1 MPIYQSLDDLHLD
14 GAWLTIGVYDGVHTG
29 HQAILTELAAG
40 AHAAYRPAVV
50 VTFDPHPVAV
60 LRPEIHVRL
69 LTTPDERATRMAE
82 LGVDH
87 VVVQHFDR
95 DFSQHTAREFTE
107 KLMDRT
113 GFDRM
118 LVGYDFAMGRDR
130 GGDVAALRLMG
141 VELGFEL
148 QVFDPVLIGDAVVSS
163 SRIRRALAEG
173 RVREAARMLGRPY
186 VVSGPVIAG
195 AQRGRSIGIPT
206 ANVAVHADKI
216 LPAAGVYAC
225 RVTVNGATF
234 GAAANIGVRPTFEP
248 DTAEMTVEAHLLDF
262 EGDIYNCIV
271 DIAFVERLREEIK
284 FSGVEAL
291 VAQIRAD
298 ILQAREVLGE
308 GLS

>member
-1 MPIYQSLDDLHLD
+1 MHIHRSLDEIHLA

-29 HQAILTELAAG
+29 HRAILTDLVAG
-40 AHAAYRPAVV
+40 AHAASRPAVV

-60 LRPEIHVRL
+60 LRPDVRVRL
-69 LTTPDERATRMAE
+69 LTTPDERAARMSE

-87 VVVQHFDR
+87 VVIQHFDR
-95 DFSQHTAREFTE
+95 DFSRQTALAFTE
-107 KLMDRT
+107 QLKDRT
-113 GFDRM
+113 GFERL

-141 VELGFEL
+141 AELGFEL
-148 QVFDPVLIGDAVVSS
+148 QVYDPVLNGETAVSS

-173 RVREAARMLGRPY
+173 RVGEAGAMLGRAY
-186 VVSGPVIAG
+186 TVSGPVVAG

-206 ANVAVHADKI
+206 ANVAVPADKL
-216 LPAAGVYAC
+216 LPATGVYAC
-225 RVTVNGATF
+225 RVTVNSATF

-262 EGDIYNCIV
+262 ESDIYNCIV
-271 DIAFVERLREEIK
+271 DVAFVEKLREEIK